1 MTAVNAERQ
10 KTAPQTDCQQENP
23 PSFLYGG
30 WRRYKL
36 TTKKAAHTWQGLK
49 YRSPAQGIVDSG
61 LDISVM
67 GGERAAAV
75 AHLQKKDFKV
85 ADKVAHTYLE
95 NALQAA

>member
-1 MTAVNAERQ
+1 MLRDRRQ
-10 KTAPQTDCQQENP
+10 LYKLIASKRTP
-23 PSFLYGG
+23 FLLI
-30 WRRYKL
+30 WRMEKVCAGYKL
-36 TTKKAAHTWQGLK
+36 TTKKAVHTWQGLK

-67 GGERAAAV
+67 GGERAAV